1 MKRIFYFLGIAALM
15 LTVSCKKDN
24 KPQGGDNSAW
34 DKVTED
40 GFYVAG
46 PATGSDEIKGEC
58 VMVIGINENTDP
70 KVTREGMFEKYIV
83 LEGGKEFYLL
93 LNEAGTKTR
102 YSAELKEFVTPTDN
116 PEVYGDN
123 PEKVLKGKL
132 VTGDSAPAM
141 KVEKTGLYHIVL
153 DLNKTG
159 DLDAAGGAQILL
171 LDASDFG
178 IRGDM
183 NGWGYTAFTVSEFSN
198 AGTTFVIESQEIT
211 KGQKF
216 KYAGGGKCWK
226 VTLDDAGKVKAE
238 TSLGEGCVSGASDI
252 VAEETGIFKMTLT
265 FKLAGGA
272 INKSFTAG
280 MEKTADIVLDPA
292 TFVVGLSGAGLES
305 GWAAEVPE
313 GSCKAECTKSD
324 VKDAKTKA
332 GSYEYTIATVNIPVG
347 ALKIRFNGG
356 WFGTKDAVEVTGLE
370 YDDLETDTDHNF
382 QVTKPGAYKVVF
394 NAEWDGEALTSF
406 KATFTRLGDLLLDP
420 STFKVGI
427 SGSLWKDGSTD
438 YGWNDPFDKDGVCT
452 IATFKSKNVT
462 DATSLAGTYVYEI
475 ASLPVAADGEFKLRY
490 NGAWLKAESE
500 ATVEGVEVTSTGGG
514 DPSFK
519 FAAGTDG
526 DYKVTITAVWDGEKA
541 TSVAG
546 KFEKL

>member
-24 KPQGGDNSAW
+24 KPQGGDNNGSAW
-34 DKVTED
+34 DNVKED

-58 VMVIGINENTDP
+58 VMVTGINENTNP
-70 KVTREGMFEKYIV
+70 KVARDGMYEKYIV
-83 LEGGKEFYLL
+83 LEGGKDFYLL

-102 YSAELKEFVTPTDN
+102 YSAELKEFVTPT
-116 PEVYGDN
+116 EIEAYGDN

-141 KVEKTGLYHIVL
+141 KVAKTGLYHIVL

-171 LDASDFG
+171 LDVSDFG

-183 NGWGYTAFTVSEFSN
+183 NSWGYTAFTVSEFSN
-198 AGTTFVIESQEIT
+198 AGTTFVIESQEIS

-252 VAEETGIFKMTLT
+252 VAEEAGIFKMTLT

-280 MEKTADIVLDPA
+280 MEKIGDLVLDPA
-292 TFVVGLSGAGLES
+292 TFNVGISGDGFEGGWGDPAGSAKAEFVSTTATEKGGAGDYVYEL
-305 GWAAEVPE
+305 
-313 GSCKAECTKSD
+313 KA
-324 VKDAKTKA
+324 
-332 GSYEYTIATVNIPVG
+332 VNIPAG
-347 ALKIRFNGG
+347 KMKLRYNGL
-356 WFGTKDAVEVTGLE
+356 WFGIGQAEMLGDITYEDGNEGADMVV
-370 YDDLETDTDHNF
+370 N
-382 QVTKPGAYKVVF
+382 KPGQYKVVF
-394 NAEWDGEALTSF
+394 TAKWDGEGLESLS
-406 KATFTRLGDLLLDP
+406 ATFTYLGELKLDP
-420 STFKVGI
+420 STFKVGV
-427 SGSLWKDGSTD
+427 SGSIWKDGSTD
-438 YGWNDPFDKDGVCT
+438 YGWNDPFEKDGVCT

-462 DATSLAGTYVYEI
+462 DNATLAGTYVYEI
-475 ASLPVAADGEFKLRY
+475 ASIPVVADGEFKLRF
-490 NGAWLKAESE
+490 NGAWLKAELE

>member
-24 KPQGGDNSAW
+24 KPQGGDNNGSAW
-34 DKVTED
+34 DNVKED

-58 VMVIGINENTDP
+58 VMVTGINENTNP
-70 KVTREGMFEKYIV
+70 KVARDGMFEKYIV

-102 YSAELKEFVTPTDN
+102 YSAELKEFVTPTDV
-116 PEVYGDN
+116 EAYGDN

-171 LDASDFG
+171 LDVSDFG

-198 AGTTFVIESQEIT
+198 AGTTFVLESQEIT

-305 GWAAEVPE
+305 GWAAEVPD

-324 VKDAKTKA
+324 VKDEKTKA
-332 GSYEYTIATVNIPVG
+332 GTYEYTLASVNIPAG
-347 ALKIRFNGG
+347 AMKIRYNGG
-356 WFGTKDAVEVTGLE
+356 WFGTKDAVEVSGLE
-370 YDDLETDTDHNF
+370 YDDLETDNDHNF

-406 KATFTRLGDLLLDP
+406 KVAFTRLGDLLLDP
-420 STFKVGI
+420 STFRVGI
-427 SGSLWKDGSTD
+427 SGSMWDNGDGNWKD
-438 YGWNDPFDKDGVCT
+438 PFEKDDLKT
-452 IATFKSKNVT
+452 LATFKSKNVT
-462 DATSLAGTYVYEI
+462 NDATLAGTYVWEI
-475 ASLPVAADGEFKLRY
+475 ASLPIVDEGQFKLRDGGDWV
-490 NGAWLKAESE
+490 GASGAS
-500 ATVEGVEVTSTGGG
+500 VEGLTFTVASDDNFIVS
-514 DPSFK
+514 
-519 FAAGTDG
+519 AGQAG
-526 DYKVTITAVWDGEKA
+526 DYKVTITLTWDGEKRTA
-541 TSVAG
+541 FVG